1 MSEVNKQVTQSL
13 AEAFNL
19 MAAASFDGIKGAEL
33 SKAGAVMVSF
43 QSVIQAL
50 SDGQLVVSEPEEAK
64 YQEPGLGRIIG
75 EEDTD
80 ETA

>member
-1 MSEVNKQVTQSL
+1 MSDVNKQVTQSL

-50 SDGQLVVSEPEEAK
+50 SEGKLEVIEPAEPE
-64 YQEPGLGRIIG
+64 YQEPGLARLAG
-75 EEDTD
+75 EEGTD